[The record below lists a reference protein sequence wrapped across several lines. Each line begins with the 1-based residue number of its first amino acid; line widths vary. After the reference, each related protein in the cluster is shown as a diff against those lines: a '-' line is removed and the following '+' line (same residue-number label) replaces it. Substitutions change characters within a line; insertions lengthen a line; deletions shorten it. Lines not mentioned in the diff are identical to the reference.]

1 MTDKLLSIQ
10 FRFLLAALLPLWL
23 IGSGLPAFAASSVK
37 DYSGRLQQAEQLTDK
52 LIDGQMQASQ
62 IIATMNAIKQLV
74 PAQEDVEL
82 DGHVIRVN
90 NVWLHEAITLIIK
103 NAYGDEEQLRSMLIE
118 LADRLLLLEQSV
130 NTSLPAPANSAQDQ
144 RAQLEQILARREYLP
159 EEQKESS
166 IKKWTKR
173 VWAKIVEILARL
185 FNVRSGPSGVPSA
198 GSANLVRIIVTLIL
212 LAAAS
217 IGLVKLLKRL
227 RRRAGKDD
235 DNTRE
240 VLGEE
245 LPENATAA
253 DLLANANQLA
263 RAGDF
268 RSAIRRAYIAML
280 CELEQRGK
288 VRLHRS
294 KTNRDYL
301 DELKPQQSLYPTFS
315 VMTGAFEHVWYGH
328 ETATE
333 NEFNDFL
340 TLYKETVP

>member
-1 MTDKLLSIQ
+1 MTDKLLSIR
-10 FRFLLAALLPLWL
+10 FRFLLAALLLLWL
-23 IGSGLPAFAASSVK
+23 IGSGLPVFAAASVK
-37 DYSGRLQQAEQLTDK
+37 EYAGRLRQAEQLTDQ
-52 LIDGQMQASQ
+52 LIDGQSQASQ
-62 IIATMNAIKQLV
+62 IVATMSVIKQLV

-90 NVWLHEAITLIIK
+90 NAWLHEAIALIIK
-103 NAYGDEEQLRSMLIE
+103 NAYGDEEQIRSMLIE

-130 NTSLPAPANSAQDQ
+130 NTSLPDAASSTQDQ
-144 RAQLEQILARREYLP
+144 STQLGQILARPEYLP
-159 EEQKESS
+159 EEQKEST

-173 VWAKIVEILARL
+173 LWAKIVELLARL
-185 FNVRSGPSGVPSA
+185 FAGRSAPAGSVGA
-198 GSANLVRIIVTLIL
+198 GSANLVRIGVILIL

-227 RRRAGKDD
+227 RRRQKNDGDD
-235 DNTRE
+235 ARE

-268 RSAIRRAYIAML
+268 RSAIRRAYISLL

-328 ETATE
+328 ESATE

-340 TLYKETVP
+340 TLYKETIN